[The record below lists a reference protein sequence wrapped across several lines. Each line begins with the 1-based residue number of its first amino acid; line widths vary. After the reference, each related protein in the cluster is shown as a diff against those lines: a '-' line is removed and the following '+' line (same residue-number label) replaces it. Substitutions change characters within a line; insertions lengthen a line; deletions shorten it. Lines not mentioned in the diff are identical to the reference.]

1 MESATGFIQRLTEFP
16 VKRLAASLPA
26 YLAFAG
32 LQFAP
37 HPPELSRRRDDILRR
52 CAPVLPLCPAEAAV
66 VAGIERHGVFAT
78 SLSAL
83 RLEVVRGDDIL
94 IQGQQAARL
103 LEDCTA
109 FDRRSGM
116 IVSRAADLMRYP
128 PIYQWGLAPALLR
141 IAESYLRMPAAF
153 DGPLIFRTL
162 ADGREVGTRKWH
174 LDREDRRVIKV
185 ALYLHD
191 LDEDGGPFQILK
203 QEADR
208 GDGSFSYPTLTMAGL
223 QRKLVTPLKPEDI
236 TTCTGKAG
244 TLIFADT
251 ARFFHRG
258 KPATGRERF
267 AIFYSYFARRPR
279 HPFFCKGTRLL
290 RGQIAQ
296 LVEGLGVEQQAA
308 ALWRD
313 NLSWGNRLI
322 PPSLI

>member
-1 MESATGFIQRLTEFP
+1 VDPATGPIQRLTELP
-16 VKRLAASLPA
+16 IMRLAASVPA

-32 LQFAP
+32 MQLAP
-37 HPPELSRRRDDILRR
+37 RPPELSRRHDDILRQ
-52 CAPVLPLCPAEAAV
+52 CEPVAPLCPVEAAV
-66 VAGIERHGVFAT
+66 VAGIERHGVFTT

-94 IQGQQAARL
+94 KSGRQAAML
-103 LEDCTA
+103 LEDRTA

-116 IVSRAADLMRYP
+116 IVSKAADLMRHAP
-128 PIYQWGLAPALLR
+128 LYQWGLAPALLR
-141 IAESYLRMPAAF
+141 IAESYLCMPAAF

-191 LDEDGGPFQILK
+191 VDENGGPFQILK

-208 GDGSFSYPTLTMAGL
+208 GDGSFTYPTLTTAEL
-223 QRKLVTPLKPEDI
+223 QRKLVMPLNQGDI

-244 TLIFADT
+244 TLVFADT

-258 KPATGRERF
+258 LPATGRERF

-279 HPFFCKGTRLL
+279 HPFFCKGTRLS
-290 RGQIAQ
+290 RRQILQ
-296 LVEGLGVEQQAA
+296 LVEGFTAEQQAT

-313 NLSWGNRLI
+313 NLSWGARLI